1 MPEVINK
8 EVNVY
13 TSIKRYNIT
22 ILKARKCKLASTKGN
37 AAKCYRL
44 LPDEEGAQKI
54 RVTASGLRNRQT
66 ELPDGH
72 RVMGAVVIA
81 GNGVEVR
88 QTVPVLVAC
97 ADIQT
102 QQARLL
108 MVTQRLSRGKSC
120 RRQLRTLYLVLNP
133 LFSPG
138 AWPSAC
144 TATRSPLTQPCCL
157 K

>member
-1 MPEVINK
+1 M
-8 EVNVY
+8 
-13 TSIKRYNIT
+13 
-22 ILKARKCKLASTKGN
+22 G
-37 AAKCYRL
+37 L
-44 LPDEEGAQKI
+44 LHP
-54 RVTASGLRNRQT
+54 GLRNRQT

-120 RRQLRTLYLVLNP
+120 RRQLRDAVFGFEP
-133 LFSPG
+133 IVQPG
-138 AWPSAC
+138 ARPSAC